1 MAITKELIKEIEDGI
16 LNSAFADIYKD
27 PEMAAKQKERYCFA
41 IKRFESIYGE
51 KDVQIFSAPGRS
63 EVMGNHTDHQRGEIL
78 AAGINL
84 DAIAVVHKTDSN
96 VIKMVS
102 GTYPKMRVDISNLD
116 SKKSKSGKSE
126 ALIEGVCKAL
136 NDRGYT
142 IGGFDAYVTSDV
154 VIGAG
159 LSSSAAFETLVGTI
173 ISWLFNESR
182 IKDTEIAMAGQ
193 FAENVYFGK
202 PCGLMDQM
210 ACSLGNL
217 VHVDFRDTENPFSEK
232 IMYDLSE
239 AGYSLCI
246 TDTKGSHAN
255 LTDEYAAIPKEMK
268 EVASF
273 FGKEVLLDVSMEDLI
288 NNAAKI
294 RSGYS
299 DRAFLRAIHFVSE
312 NERVK
317 KGVIALKNNDTKE
330 FLRLVRE
337 SGRSSFEYLQ
347 NVYASGDVAHQ
358 SLSVALALSDIILDK
373 EDEAF
378 RVHGGGFAGTIQ
390 AFVKNENVPKYKEK
404 MEAVFGDDSCHVLK
418 IRKYG
423 GIKVI

>member
-16 LNSAFADIYKD
+16 LNSGFVDIYKD
-27 PEMAAKQKERYCFA
+27 PEMAAKQTERYCFA
-41 IKRFESIYGE
+41 IKRFEGIYGE

-84 DAIAVVHKTDSN
+84 DAIAVVHKTDTN
-96 VIKMVS
+96 IIKMVS
-102 GTYPKMRVDISNLD
+102 GTYPKMRVDVSDLSVQK
-116 SKKSKSGKSE
+116 SKKGKSE
-126 ALIEGVCKAL
+126 ALIEGVCKVL
-136 NDRGYT
+136 SDRGYNV
-142 IGGFDAYVTSDV
+142 GGFEAYVTSDV

-159 LSSSAAFETLVGTI
+159 LSSSAAFETLLGTI
-173 ISWLFNESR
+173 ISHLFNESR
-182 IKDTEIAMAGQ
+182 IKDTEIAMAGR
-193 FAENVYFGK
+193 FAENEYFGK

-210 ACSLGNL
+210 ACSMGNL
-217 VHVDFRDTENPFSEK
+217 VHVDFRDEENPVCEK

-239 AGYSLCI
+239 EGYSLCI

-268 EVASF
+268 EVAEF
-273 FGKEVLLDVSMEDLI
+273 FGKDVLLTVTMDDLLS
-288 NNAAKI
+288 NAQKI
-294 RSGYS
+294 RSEIS
-299 DRAFLRAIHFVSE
+299 DRAFLRAIHFVTE

-317 KGVIALKNNDTKE
+317 KGVAALKNNDTKE
-330 FLRLVRE
+330 FLRLIRE

-347 NVYASGDVAHQ
+347 NVYTSNDVNHQ
-358 SLSVALALSDIILDK
+358 SLSVALALSDGILDD
-373 EDEAF
+373 EEEAF

-390 AFVKNENVPKYKEK
+390 AFVKNENVANYKEK
-404 MEAVFGDDSCHVLK
+404 MEEVFGKDSCHVLK
-418 IRKYG
+418 IRKFG

>member
-16 LNSAFADIYKD
+16 LNSGFVDIYKD

-63 EVMGNHTDHQRGEIL
+63 EVMGNHTDHQKGEIL

-84 DAIAVVHKTDSN
+84 DAIAVVHKTDSA
-96 VIKMVS
+96 VIKVVS
-102 GTYPKMRVDISNLD
+102 GAYPKMRVEISNLSEQR
-116 SKKSKSGKSE
+116 SKKGKSE
-126 ALIEGVCKAL
+126 ALIEGICKAL
-136 NDRGYT
+136 SDRGYKV
-142 IGGFDAYVTSDV
+142 GGFEAYVTSDV
-154 VIGAG
+154 LIGAG
-159 LSSSAAFETLVGTI
+159 LSSSAAFETLIGTI
-173 ISWLFNESR
+173 LSYLYNGAG

-217 VHVDFRDTENPFSEK
+217 VHVDFSDEENPFTEK

-239 AGYSLCI
+239 HGYSLCI
-246 TDTKGSHAN
+246 TDTKGSHAS

-268 EVASF
+268 EVAAF
-273 FGKEVLLDVSMEDLI
+273 FGKDVLLGVTMDDLLQ
-288 NNAAKI
+288 NASKI
-294 RSGYS
+294 RSEIS
-299 DRAFLRAIHFVSE
+299 DRAFLRAIHFVTE

-317 KGVIALKNNDTKE
+317 KGVEALKNDDTKE

-347 NVYASGDVAHQ
+347 NVYTSNDVDHQ
-358 SLSVALALSDIILDK
+358 NLSVALALSDRILDK

-390 AFVKNENVPKYKEK
+390 AFVKNENVANYKEK
-404 MEAVFGDDSCHVLK
+404 MDSVFGDNSCHVLK
-418 IRKYG
+418 IRKFG